1 MDKQSIILAAFS
13 TTNDRNFSPVQ
24 IQKLLFL
31 IDKNVGDKIGGP
43 FFNFQPYDY
52 GPFDSEIYT
61 VLNQLTSEG
70 LLETLETSRGWKLYK
85 LTQAG
90 SEKGRQRLSTLDKK
104 FQTSFGE
111 LANFVYSLSFS
122 QLVSTIYKAYPEMKV
137 NSVFRE
143 I

>member
-13 TTNDRNFSPVQ
+13 TANDRNFSPVQ

-31 IDKNVGDKIGGP
+31 IDKNVGEKIGGP

-61 VLNQLTSEG
+61 VLNQLISDG
-70 LLETLETSRGWKLYK
+70 LLEQIETSRGWKLYK
-85 LTQAG
+85 LTQTG
-90 SEKGRQRLSTLDKK
+90 LEKGQLELTNLEQK
-104 FQTSFGE
+104 FQTYFEE
-111 LANFVYSLSFS
+111 LASFIHSLSFS

-143 I
+143 L